1 MHEED
6 RSMPWHYPYRM
17 TGEDNF
23 TYNHVV
29 CYMPYMYLE
38 TMTSHGIGEKED
50 AFVKGTSELCNKYKM
65 FIVSEIEFY
74 SGY

>member
-1 MHEED
+1 
-6 RSMPWHYPYRM
+6 
-17 TGEDNF
+17 
-23 TYNHVV
+23 
-29 CYMPYMYLE
+29 MPYMYLE